1 MKAIVLCGGRG
12 TRLGDLTKANPKPL
26 LMVAGRPFIAHILDR
41 LTRPGVDELVL
52 AVGFHWTQFRDY
64 VGGDWNGVKVD
75 YSIESSALG
84 TGGAIKKAMTEKNL
98 EEVLVVNGDTVFDID
113 ISAFLSFAKA
123 KEKGISIALRQAEDC
138 SRFGKVLI
146 NDEAQITAFG
156 EKGCA
161 GPGLI
166 NGGTYYVHQDAM
178 GYIDSDQFSFENDI
192 LQGRHQSTPIYGM
205 VFNDY
210 FIDIGIPIDFY
221 RAQSELKNLYKS

>member
-12 TRLGDLTKANPKPL
+12 TRLGDLTKATPKPL

-41 LTRPGVDELVL
+41 LTRSGVDELVL

-64 VGGDWNGVKVD
+64 VGRDWNGVKVD

-84 TGGAIKKAMTEKNL
+84 TGGAIKKAMVEKKITKS
-98 EEVLVVNGDTVFDID
+98 LVVNGDTVFDID
-113 ISAFLSFAKA
+113 ISALLSFATA
-123 KEKGISIALRQAEDC
+123 KGKGISIALRQAEDC

-166 NGGTYYVHQDAM
+166 NGGIYYVDQDAM
-178 GYIDSDQFSFENDI
+178 RYIDSDQFSFENDI
-192 LQGRHQSTPIYGM
+192 LQGCHQPTPVYGM
-205 VFNDY
+205 VFNNY